1 MRLLSPLAVLPLMV
15 ATDSTRSTAP
25 AAPFTAP
32 AAAESAS
39 RPAVVTVD
47 TDTVAITEWT
57 VPWERSRPRDPYFDA
72 RTGDVWFVGQVGNYV
87 GRLNPKTGQ
96 FRRYEL
102 EDRAL
107 PHNLIVDAD
116 GTVWYAGN
124 GNGHIGKMDP
134 ATGKVTRYPMPD
146 STVRD
151 PHTLVVGKDGNLWF
165 TAQRSGVVG
174 RLDKGTGQV
183 RVVKVGSGG
192 RTLPYGIEIDSK
204 GRAWVNEF
212 GTNRIAVIEPATLAV
227 REYELPD
234 AAARSRRIVVMPDD
248 MVWYVDYARGFLGR
262 LDPASGKVEEFAL
275 PGGAQSR
282 PYAMVKDDRGRIWA
296 VETGVSP
303 NRLVGFDPK
312 TRAVFSVTPIRSGTN
327 AAGANTVR
335 HMMYHAPTREIWFG
349 TDANTVGRVR
359 VP

>member
-1 MRLLSPLAVLPLMV
+1 MRLLASLAVLPLV
-15 ATDSTRSTAP
+15 ATADSTRPSPIAPTA
-25 AAPFTAP
+25 AP
-32 AAAESAS
+32 AAAEAAWM
-39 RPAVVTVD
+39 RPAAD
-47 TDTVAITEWT
+47 PDTVPIKEWT
-57 VPWERSRPRDPYFDA
+57 VPWERSRPRDPFLD
-72 RTGDVWFVGQVGNYV
+72 RKTGDVWFVGQVGNYV

-107 PHNLIVDAD
+107 PHNVIVDAD

-151 PHTLVVGKDGNLWF
+151 PHTLTIGTDGNLWF
-165 TAQRSGVVG
+165 TAQRAGYVG
-174 RLDKGTGQV
+174 RLDRATGA
-183 RVVKVGSGG
+183 VKLVKIGSGA
-192 RTLPYGIEIDSK
+192 RTLPYGIDIDSK

-212 GTNRIAVIEPATLAV
+212 GTNKIAVVEPGTLAV
-227 REYELPD
+227 REYDLPH
-234 AAARSRRIVVMPDD
+234 AAARSRRIAVTPDD
-248 MVWYVDYARGFLGR
+248 IVWYVDYARGYLGR
-262 LDPASGKVEEFAL
+262 LDPASGRVEEFAM
-275 PGGAQSR
+275 PGGESAR
-282 PYAMVKDDRGRIWA
+282 PYAMTKDDKGRLWF
-296 VETGVSP
+296 VETGVAP

-312 TRAVFSVTPIRSGTN
+312 TREFFSVTPIRSGTN
-327 AAGANTVR
+327 AEGRNTVR

-349 TDANTVGRVR
+349 TDANTIGRAV

>member
-1 MRLLSPLAVLPLMV
+1 MRLLSPFAVLPLMV
-15 ATDSTRSTAP
+15 AADSMRPPTHAAPP
-25 AAPFTAP
+25 AAPP
-32 AAAESAS
+32 AAESPRRQPVAA
-39 RPAVVTVD
+39 P
-47 TDTVAITEWT
+47 DTVAIQEWT
-57 VPWERSRPRDPYFDA
+57 VPWERSRPRDPYLDA
-72 RTGDVWFVGQVGNYV
+72 KTGDVWFVGQVGNYI

-102 EDRAL
+102 EERAL

-134 ATGKVTRYPMPD
+134 ATGKVTRYAMPD
-146 STVRD
+146 SSVRD
-151 PHTLVVGKDGNLWF
+151 PHTLVAGKDGNLWF

-174 RLDKGTGQV
+174 RLDKATGAVKVVKIGTGD
-183 RVVKVGSGG
+183 

-212 GTNRIAVIEPATLAV
+212 GTNKIAVVEPGTLAV
-227 REYELPD
+227 REYDLPEG
-234 AAARSRRIVVMPDD
+234 ARSRRIAVMPDD
-248 MVWYVDYARGFLGR
+248 VVWYVDYARGFLGR
-262 LDPASGKVEEFAL
+262 LDPASGKVDEFAL

-282 PYAMVKDDRGRIWA
+282 PYAMAKDDQGRLWA

-312 TRAVFSVTPIRSGTN
+312 TREFFSVTPIRSGTN
-327 AAGANTVR
+327 EAGRNTVR

-349 TDANTVGRVR
+349 TDANTIGRAVL
-359 VP
+359 P

>member
-1 MRLLSPLAVLPLMV
+1 MRLLASLAVLPLV
-15 ATDSTRSTAP
+15 ATADSTRPSPIAPTA
-25 AAPFTAP
+25 TP
-32 AAAESAS
+32 AAAEAAWM
-39 RPAVVTVD
+39 RPAAD
-47 TDTVAITEWT
+47 PDTVPIKEWT
-57 VPWERSRPRDPYFDA
+57 VPWERSRPRDPFLD
-72 RTGDVWFVGQVGNYV
+72 RKTGDVWFVGQVGNYV

-107 PHNLIVDAD
+107 PHNVIVDAD

-151 PHTLVVGKDGNLWF
+151 PHTLTIGTDGNLWF
-165 TAQRSGVVG
+165 TAQRAGYVG
-174 RLDKGTGQV
+174 RLDRATGA
-183 RVVKVGSGG
+183 VKLVKIGSGA
-192 RTLPYGIEIDSK
+192 RTLPYGIEVDSK

-212 GTNRIAVIEPATLAV
+212 GTNKIAVVEPGTLAV
-227 REYELPD
+227 REYDLPH
-234 AAARSRRIVVMPDD
+234 AAARSRRIAVTPDD
-248 MVWYVDYARGFLGR
+248 IVWYVDYARGYLGR
-262 LDPASGKVEEFAL
+262 LDPASGRVEEFAM
-275 PGGAQSR
+275 PGGERAR
-282 PYAMVKDDRGRIWA
+282 PYAMTKDDKGRLWF
-296 VETGVSP
+296 VETGVAP

-312 TRAVFSVTPIRSGTN
+312 TREFFSVTSIRSSTN

-349 TDANTVGRVR
+349 TDANTIGRAV